1 VSAVREDDY
10 DGDISV
16 GDHDDD
22 DGDDDNGGCH
32 IGDDH
37 DDDDSGDG
45 DDNDDHDD
53 DDDNDDDDDDD
64 DNNNYYYY
72 YLGSTVYSTGSVPV
86 SSSVSSST
94 QRQSVPVVPSINTS
108 NPSSLPSVP
117 TTSSVSF
124 DNKRHSTGST
134 STTNP
139 PAPALYPAA
148 VSPTL
153 SSSAVSSASDYDLM
167 NNPMPASKATA
178 APSHRA
184 SMPVTSSVSASNP
197 FGANPFGVSSTSNPF
212 GEATTAPSTLSTA
225 SHLSVS
231 TITDTNKR
239 LSVRALYDHE
249 AEEED
254 ELNFK
259 AGDAV
264 EVVEKLEGGWWRGSC
279 RGKEGLFPSNYV
291 QNP

>member
-1 VSAVREDDY
+1 
-10 DGDISV
+10 
-16 GDHDDD
+16 
-22 DGDDDNGGCH
+22 
-32 IGDDH
+32 
-37 DDDDSGDG
+37 
-45 DDNDDHDD
+45 
-53 DDDNDDDDDDD
+53 
-64 DNNNYYYY
+64 
-72 YLGSTVYSTGSVPV
+72 
-86 SSSVSSST
+86 
-94 QRQSVPVVPSINTS
+94 VPVVPSINTS
-108 NPSSLPSVP
+108 TTSSLPTVP
-117 TTSSVSF
+117 TTASVSF

-134 STTNP
+134 ITTNP
-139 PAPALYPAA
+139 PPALYPA

-153 SSSAVSSASDYDLM
+153 SSSVSSASDYDLM
-167 NNPMPASKATA
+167 NNPMAASKATA

-197 FGANPFGVSSTSNPF
+197 FDANPFGVSSTNTTSNPF
-212 GEATTAPSTLSTA
+212 GQATTTPSALSTT

-231 TITDTNKR
+231 SVTNKR